1 MKSKQFS
8 KDYTLAKAVATVLDD
23 NKAENIQLIDI
34 SSSSIADYIL
44 IATANS
50 TVHNKALIDKIEER
64 AEEIGHPIIRRDGI
78 ADGRWVVLDYGT
90 LLIHIFTP
98 ELRDFY
104 HLEKIWNDGKNA
116 LDIAGILALPEF
128 VEAEEDSKEA

>member
-1 MKSKQFS
+1 MKTTQFT
-8 KDYTLAKAVATVLDD
+8 KDYSLPKAIAQFLED

-50 TVHNKALIDKIEER
+50 TVHNKALTDKIEEC
-64 AEEIGHPIIRRDGI
+64 ADSISHPIIRRDGI
-78 ADGRWVVLDYGT
+78 ADGRWIVLDYGT

-98 ELRDFY
+98 ELREFY
-104 HLEKIWNDGKNA
+104 HLEKIWNDGKNT
-116 LDIAGILALPEF
+116 LDIAGILALPDT
-128 VEAEEDSKEA
+128 VVAEGKE

>member
-1 MKSKQFS
+1 MKAKQFF
-8 KDYTLAKAVATVLDD
+8 KDYTLAKEIALVLDD

-34 SSSSIADYIL
+34 NSSSIADYIL

-50 TVHNKALIDKIEER
+50 TVHNKALIDKIEAR
-64 AEEIGHPIIRRDGI
+64 AEEIGRPIIRRDGI
-78 ADGRWVVLDYGT
+78 ADGRWIVLDYGT

-104 HLEKIWNDGKNA
+104 HLEKIWTDGKNS
-116 LDIAGILALPEF
+116 LDIAGIKGLGDF
-128 VEAEEDSKEA
+128 VETEEKE

>member
-1 MKSKQFS
+1 MKSKLFS
-8 KDYTLAKAVATVLDD
+8 KDYTLAKSVATILDD
-23 NKAENIQLIDI
+23 NIAENIQLIDI

-50 TVHNKALIDKIEER
+50 TVHNKSLIEKIEEG
-64 AEEIGHPIIRRDGI
+64 AGKIGFSIIRRDGI

-98 ELRDFY
+98 ELREFY
-104 HLEKIWNDGKNA
+104 HLEKIWNDGKNT
-116 LDIAGILALPEF
+116 LDIAGIKALAEF
-128 VEAEEDSKEA
+128 SEESDKE